1 MPKNGQEVYLDLR
14 FWGRGSIPVWYQH
27 RLCFWNLL
35 PDALTHSRKGSARL
49 WKDWACSV
57 TRVSRSNSARLG
69 PHDPPYPTVP
79 TPQHCDGGDKP
90 PREFQWGIQI
100 FRLQQVASQRPPTLQ
115 PPIRQHFVP
124 WIQQPKRTGLP
135 QRLPDRVSSHSS
147 QGRFFLQP
155 SFPWC
160 LLSAHCGPTLWD
172 MGASHTRKQELALTR
187 PTVL

>member
-1 MPKNGQEVYLDLR
+1 M
-14 FWGRGSIPVWYQH
+14 WYHH

-35 PDALTHSRKGSARL
+35 PDALTHSGKGNARL

-172 MGASHTRKQELALTR
+172 MGAGHTRKQELALTR